1 MSGLLTLAR
10 LLGVPTRLA
19 EDALHSERAA
29 RAVLS
34 RRNLFAAGAAM
45 AAGSV
50 LVGGPL
56 PLHVFTDDYE
66 WWVAPNLAE
75 AYALRELHQG
85 TTIEDGELEQEPDH
99 KRMRIMTDDSPDGSW
114 TPLGF
119 YTLSEWAKQEGPGFL
134 GSTEY
139 G

>member
-1 MSGLLTLAR
+1 MNGLATLAKM
-10 LLGVPTRLA
+10 LGVPSRLA
-19 EDALHSERAA
+19 EDALHSESAA

-34 RRNLFAAGAAM
+34 RRNLFAAGAAL
-45 AAGSV
+45 AVGST

-75 AYALRELHQG
+75 AYAIREQHQG
-85 TTIEDGELEQEPDH
+85 TTIDDGELEQEPDH
-99 KRMRIMTDDSPDGSW
+99 KRMKIVTEAESGHGW

-119 YTLSEWAKQEGPGFL
+119 YTLAEWARQEGPGFL
-134 GSTEY
+134 CTTEY
-139 G
+139 